1 MTPNPP
7 DRAQGGESSRR
18 EFVRRA
24 AYVAPVLLTL
34 PAVPALAQAGSGQ
47 NICND
52 PDPRVVPVYDADGNF
67 LGCES

>member
-1 MTPNPP
+1 MTPNPS
-7 DRAQGGESSRR
+7 DRASERGTSRR

-24 AYVAPVLLTL
+24 AYTAPVLLTL

-52 PDPRVVPVYDADGNF
+52 PTLVPVYDEDGNF
-67 LGCES
+67 LGCDS